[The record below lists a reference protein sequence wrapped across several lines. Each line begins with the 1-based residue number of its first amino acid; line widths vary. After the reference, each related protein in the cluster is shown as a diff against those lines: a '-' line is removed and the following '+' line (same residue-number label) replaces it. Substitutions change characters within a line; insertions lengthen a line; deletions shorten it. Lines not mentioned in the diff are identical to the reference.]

1 MCGGFCNKPTVFL
14 SCRVKYLTVVQ
25 YCMLSYNLLFYQVVG
40 EKPSLKSQM
49 KKSLSNIVSL
59 GNRAAAGASSAA
71 SKQVIKYDSN
81 NSKIKSVVRSTCK
94 LVCCNLI

>member
-1 MCGGFCNKPTVFL
+1 
-14 SCRVKYLTVVQ
+14 
-25 YCMLSYNLLFYQVVG
+25 MLSFNLLFYQVVG

-71 SKQVIKYDSN
+71 SKQVIKYD
-81 NSKIKSVVRSTCK
+81 
-94 LVCCNLI
+94 

>member
-1 MCGGFCNKPTVFL
+1 M
-14 SCRVKYLTVVQ
+14 
-25 YCMLSYNLLFYQVVG
+25 G

-81 NSKIKSVVRSTCK
+81 SSKFKIKSSTFYLQTCLLK
-94 LVCCNLI
+94 YNLKFLFFQSF

>member
-1 MCGGFCNKPTVFL
+1 
-14 SCRVKYLTVVQ
+14 
-25 YCMLSYNLLFYQVVG
+25 MLSFNLLFYQVVG

-81 NSKIKSVVRSTCK
+81 NSKIKSVVSSTCK